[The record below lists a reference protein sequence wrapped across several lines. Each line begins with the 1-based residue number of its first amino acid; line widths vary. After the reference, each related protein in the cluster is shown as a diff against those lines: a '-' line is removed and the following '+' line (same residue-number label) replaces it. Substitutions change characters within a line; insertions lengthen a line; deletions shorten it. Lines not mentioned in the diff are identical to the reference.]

1 MKYAKKLRKGDKVAI
16 VSLSSGMLGEAFCS
30 HNIEIGVK
38 RLREYGLEPS
48 FMPNSLKGIEYL
60 KANPKARAKDL
71 KDAFMDDSIAGIIC
85 AIGGDDTYRLLPY
98 LLEDEEFIDA
108 VHKSPKLFTGFSDTT
123 INHLMFY
130 KLGLSTYYGPNFI
143 CDLAEI
149 SDEMLPYSKKAFESY
164 IEGNEYREITSSEI
178 WYQER
183 TDFSKEA
190 VGTERI
196 SHREEHGFE
205 LLQGKECFEGRL
217 LGGCLESLSNLHMLN
232 PYGSI
237 PILDDDGDSTGWN
250 IYMFRADDKGIQNII
265 NSSYAVIMEL
275 PECITDYDSFFEDLG
290 FPKEVVRNGDV
301 RIIKSNSRYIT
312 ISYGDKSKEIE
323 KSRLEKYKVMVRT
336 KCVVLKIKALWNS
349 SENNLYGIDKKKAIK
364 CIPDIENY
372 EYVPV
377 NNSMLAKA
385 EIPFLIFERNRGKC
399 FIEMY

>member
-1 MKYAKKLRKGDKVAI
+1 MSITFEIVKFKKPTK
-16 VSLSSGMLGEAFCS
+16 
-30 HNIEIGVK
+30 
-38 RLREYGLEPS
+38 
-48 FMPNSLKGIEYL
+48 
-60 KANPKARAKDL
+60 
-71 KDAFMDDSIAGIIC
+71 
-85 AIGGDDTYRLLPY
+85 
-98 LLEDEEFIDA
+98 ED
-108 VHKSPKLFTGFSDTT
+108 
-123 INHLMFY
+123 
-130 KLGLSTYYGPNFI
+130 
-143 CDLAEI
+143 
-149 SDEMLPYSKKAFESY
+149 
-164 IEGNEYREITSSEI
+164 
-178 WYQER
+178 
-183 TDFSKEA
+183 
-190 VGTERI
+190 
-196 SHREEHGFE
+196 
-205 LLQGKECFEGRL
+205 
-217 LGGCLESLSNLHMLN
+217 LSNLHMLN

-290 FPKEVVRNGDV
+290 FPKEAVRNGDV

-323 KSRLEKYKVMVRT
+323 KSRLEKYKVMVQT

>member
-1 MKYAKKLRKGDKVAI
+1 MSITFEIVKLKK
-16 VSLSSGMLGEAFCS
+16 
-30 HNIEIGVK
+30 
-38 RLREYGLEPS
+38 PT
-48 FMPNSLKGIEYL
+48 
-60 KANPKARAKDL
+60 KD
-71 KDAFMDDSIAGIIC
+71 
-85 AIGGDDTYRLLPY
+85 
-98 LLEDEEFIDA
+98 
-108 VHKSPKLFTGFSDTT
+108 
-123 INHLMFY
+123 
-130 KLGLSTYYGPNFI
+130 
-143 CDLAEI
+143 
-149 SDEMLPYSKKAFESY
+149 
-164 IEGNEYREITSSEI
+164 
-178 WYQER
+178 
-183 TDFSKEA
+183 DFSK
-190 VGTERI
+190 I
-196 SHREEHGFE
+196 YMF
-205 LLQGKECFEGRL
+205 
-217 LGGCLESLSNLHMLN
+217 N

-265 NSSYAVIMEL
+265 NSCYAVKMEL

-323 KSRLEKYKVMVRT
+323 KGRLEKYKVMVQT

-364 CIPDIENY
+364 CIPNIENY

>member
-1 MKYAKKLRKGDKVAI
+1 MSITFEIVKFKK
-16 VSLSSGMLGEAFCS
+16 
-30 HNIEIGVK
+30 
-38 RLREYGLEPS
+38 PT
-48 FMPNSLKGIEYL
+48 
-60 KANPKARAKDL
+60 KD
-71 KDAFMDDSIAGIIC
+71 D
-85 AIGGDDTYRLLPY
+85 
-98 LLEDEEFIDA
+98 
-108 VHKSPKLFTGFSDTT
+108 
-123 INHLMFY
+123 
-130 KLGLSTYYGPNFI
+130 
-143 CDLAEI
+143 
-149 SDEMLPYSKKAFESY
+149 
-164 IEGNEYREITSSEI
+164 
-178 WYQER
+178 
-183 TDFSKEA
+183 
-190 VGTERI
+190 
-196 SHREEHGFE
+196 
-205 LLQGKECFEGRL
+205 
-217 LGGCLESLSNLHMLN
+217 LSNLHMLN

-250 IYMFRADDKGIQNII
+250 IYMFRADDKDIQNII
-265 NSSYAVIMEL
+265 NSCYAVKMEL

>member
-1 MKYAKKLRKGDKVAI
+1 MSITFEIVKFKK
-16 VSLSSGMLGEAFCS
+16 
-30 HNIEIGVK
+30 
-38 RLREYGLEPS
+38 PT
-48 FMPNSLKGIEYL
+48 
-60 KANPKARAKDL
+60 KD
-71 KDAFMDDSIAGIIC
+71 D
-85 AIGGDDTYRLLPY
+85 
-98 LLEDEEFIDA
+98 
-108 VHKSPKLFTGFSDTT
+108 
-123 INHLMFY
+123 
-130 KLGLSTYYGPNFI
+130 
-143 CDLAEI
+143 
-149 SDEMLPYSKKAFESY
+149 
-164 IEGNEYREITSSEI
+164 
-178 WYQER
+178 
-183 TDFSKEA
+183 
-190 VGTERI
+190 
-196 SHREEHGFE
+196 
-205 LLQGKECFEGRL
+205 
-217 LGGCLESLSNLHMLN
+217 LSNLHMFN

-250 IYMFRADDKGIQNII
+250 IYVFRADDRGIQNII
-265 NSSYAVIMEL
+265 NSCYAVKMEL

-301 RIIKSNSRYIT
+301 HIIKSNSRYIT

-323 KSRLEKYKVMVRT
+323 KSRLEKYKMMVQT

>member
-1 MKYAKKLRKGDKVAI
+1 MSITFEIVKFKK
-16 VSLSSGMLGEAFCS
+16 
-30 HNIEIGVK
+30 
-38 RLREYGLEPS
+38 PT
-48 FMPNSLKGIEYL
+48 
-60 KANPKARAKDL
+60 KD
-71 KDAFMDDSIAGIIC
+71 D
-85 AIGGDDTYRLLPY
+85 
-98 LLEDEEFIDA
+98 
-108 VHKSPKLFTGFSDTT
+108 
-123 INHLMFY
+123 
-130 KLGLSTYYGPNFI
+130 
-143 CDLAEI
+143 
-149 SDEMLPYSKKAFESY
+149 
-164 IEGNEYREITSSEI
+164 
-178 WYQER
+178 
-183 TDFSKEA
+183 
-190 VGTERI
+190 
-196 SHREEHGFE
+196 
-205 LLQGKECFEGRL
+205 
-217 LGGCLESLSNLHMLN
+217 LSNLRMFN

-265 NSSYAVIMEL
+265 NSCYAVKMEL

-290 FPKEVVRNGDV
+290 FTKEAVRNGDV

-323 KSRLEKYKVMVRT
+323 KGRLEKYKVMVQT

>member
-1 MKYAKKLRKGDKVAI
+1 MSITFEIVKFKK
-16 VSLSSGMLGEAFCS
+16 
-30 HNIEIGVK
+30 
-38 RLREYGLEPS
+38 PT
-48 FMPNSLKGIEYL
+48 
-60 KANPKARAKDL
+60 KD
-71 KDAFMDDSIAGIIC
+71 D
-85 AIGGDDTYRLLPY
+85 
-98 LLEDEEFIDA
+98 
-108 VHKSPKLFTGFSDTT
+108 
-123 INHLMFY
+123 
-130 KLGLSTYYGPNFI
+130 
-143 CDLAEI
+143 
-149 SDEMLPYSKKAFESY
+149 
-164 IEGNEYREITSSEI
+164 
-178 WYQER
+178 
-183 TDFSKEA
+183 
-190 VGTERI
+190 
-196 SHREEHGFE
+196 
-205 LLQGKECFEGRL
+205 
-217 LGGCLESLSNLHMLN
+217 LSNLHMFN

-265 NSSYAVIMEL
+265 SSSYAVKMEL

-290 FPKEVVRNGDV
+290 FPKEAVRNGDV

-323 KSRLEKYKVMVRT
+323 KSRLEKYKVMVQT

>member
-1 MKYAKKLRKGDKVAI
+1 MSITFEIVKFKK
-16 VSLSSGMLGEAFCS
+16 
-30 HNIEIGVK
+30 
-38 RLREYGLEPS
+38 PT
-48 FMPNSLKGIEYL
+48 
-60 KANPKARAKDL
+60 KD
-71 KDAFMDDSIAGIIC
+71 D
-85 AIGGDDTYRLLPY
+85 
-98 LLEDEEFIDA
+98 
-108 VHKSPKLFTGFSDTT
+108 
-123 INHLMFY
+123 
-130 KLGLSTYYGPNFI
+130 
-143 CDLAEI
+143 
-149 SDEMLPYSKKAFESY
+149 
-164 IEGNEYREITSSEI
+164 
-178 WYQER
+178 
-183 TDFSKEA
+183 
-190 VGTERI
+190 
-196 SHREEHGFE
+196 
-205 LLQGKECFEGRL
+205 
-217 LGGCLESLSNLHMLN
+217 LSNLHMFN

-265 NSSYAVIMEL
+265 NSCYAVKMEL

-290 FPKEVVRNGDV
+290 FTKEAVRNEDV

-312 ISYGDKSKEIE
+312 ISYDDKSKEIE

>member
-1 MKYAKKLRKGDKVAI
+1 MSITFEIVKFKK
-16 VSLSSGMLGEAFCS
+16 
-30 HNIEIGVK
+30 
-38 RLREYGLEPS
+38 PT
-48 FMPNSLKGIEYL
+48 
-60 KANPKARAKDL
+60 KD
-71 KDAFMDDSIAGIIC
+71 D
-85 AIGGDDTYRLLPY
+85 
-98 LLEDEEFIDA
+98 
-108 VHKSPKLFTGFSDTT
+108 
-123 INHLMFY
+123 
-130 KLGLSTYYGPNFI
+130 
-143 CDLAEI
+143 
-149 SDEMLPYSKKAFESY
+149 
-164 IEGNEYREITSSEI
+164 
-178 WYQER
+178 
-183 TDFSKEA
+183 
-190 VGTERI
+190 
-196 SHREEHGFE
+196 
-205 LLQGKECFEGRL
+205 
-217 LGGCLESLSNLHMLN
+217 LSNLHMLN

-290 FPKEVVRNGDV
+290 FPKEAVRNGDV

>member
-1 MKYAKKLRKGDKVAI
+1 MSITFEIVKFKKPTKDD
-16 VSLSSGMLGEAFCS
+16 LSKI
-30 HNIEIGVK
+30 H
-38 RLREYGLEPS
+38 
-48 FMPNSLKGIEYL
+48 
-60 KANPKARAKDL
+60 
-71 KDAFMDDSIAGIIC
+71 
-85 AIGGDDTYRLLPY
+85 
-98 LLEDEEFIDA
+98 
-108 VHKSPKLFTGFSDTT
+108 
-123 INHLMFY
+123 MFY
-130 KLGLSTYYGPNFI
+130 
-143 CDLAEI
+143 
-149 SDEMLPYSKKAFESY
+149 
-164 IEGNEYREITSSEI
+164 
-178 WYQER
+178 
-183 TDFSKEA
+183 
-190 VGTERI
+190 
-196 SHREEHGFE
+196 
-205 LLQGKECFEGRL
+205 
-217 LGGCLESLSNLHMLN
+217 
-232 PYGSI
+232 PYGYI

>member
-1 MKYAKKLRKGDKVAI
+1 MSITFEIVKFKK
-16 VSLSSGMLGEAFCS
+16 
-30 HNIEIGVK
+30 
-38 RLREYGLEPS
+38 PT
-48 FMPNSLKGIEYL
+48 
-60 KANPKARAKDL
+60 KD
-71 KDAFMDDSIAGIIC
+71 D
-85 AIGGDDTYRLLPY
+85 
-98 LLEDEEFIDA
+98 
-108 VHKSPKLFTGFSDTT
+108 
-123 INHLMFY
+123 
-130 KLGLSTYYGPNFI
+130 
-143 CDLAEI
+143 
-149 SDEMLPYSKKAFESY
+149 
-164 IEGNEYREITSSEI
+164 
-178 WYQER
+178 
-183 TDFSKEA
+183 
-190 VGTERI
+190 
-196 SHREEHGFE
+196 
-205 LLQGKECFEGRL
+205 
-217 LGGCLESLSNLHMLN
+217 LSNLHMLN

-265 NSSYAVIMEL
+265 NSSYAVKMEL
-275 PECITDYDSFFEDLG
+275 PEYITDYDGFFEDLG

>member
-1 MKYAKKLRKGDKVAI
+1 MSITFEIVKFKK
-16 VSLSSGMLGEAFCS
+16 
-30 HNIEIGVK
+30 
-38 RLREYGLEPS
+38 PT
-48 FMPNSLKGIEYL
+48 
-60 KANPKARAKDL
+60 KD
-71 KDAFMDDSIAGIIC
+71 D
-85 AIGGDDTYRLLPY
+85 
-98 LLEDEEFIDA
+98 
-108 VHKSPKLFTGFSDTT
+108 
-123 INHLMFY
+123 
-130 KLGLSTYYGPNFI
+130 
-143 CDLAEI
+143 
-149 SDEMLPYSKKAFESY
+149 
-164 IEGNEYREITSSEI
+164 
-178 WYQER
+178 
-183 TDFSKEA
+183 
-190 VGTERI
+190 
-196 SHREEHGFE
+196 
-205 LLQGKECFEGRL
+205 
-217 LGGCLESLSNLHMLN
+217 LSNLHMFN

-250 IYMFRADDKGIQNII
+250 IYMFRADDKGIQNIV
-265 NSSYAVIMEL
+265 NSCYAVKMEL

-349 SENNLYGIDKKKAIK
+349 SENNLYGIDKKRAIK

-372 EYVPV
+372 EYVQV

>member
-1 MKYAKKLRKGDKVAI
+1 MSITFEIVKFKK
-16 VSLSSGMLGEAFCS
+16 
-30 HNIEIGVK
+30 
-38 RLREYGLEPS
+38 PT
-48 FMPNSLKGIEYL
+48 
-60 KANPKARAKDL
+60 KD
-71 KDAFMDDSIAGIIC
+71 D
-85 AIGGDDTYRLLPY
+85 
-98 LLEDEEFIDA
+98 
-108 VHKSPKLFTGFSDTT
+108 
-123 INHLMFY
+123 
-130 KLGLSTYYGPNFI
+130 
-143 CDLAEI
+143 
-149 SDEMLPYSKKAFESY
+149 
-164 IEGNEYREITSSEI
+164 
-178 WYQER
+178 
-183 TDFSKEA
+183 
-190 VGTERI
+190 
-196 SHREEHGFE
+196 
-205 LLQGKECFEGRL
+205 
-217 LGGCLESLSNLHMLN
+217 LSNLHMFN

-250 IYMFRADDKGIQNII
+250 IYMFRADDKDIQNII
-265 NSSYAVIMEL
+265 NSCYAVKMEL

-323 KSRLEKYKVMVRT
+323 KSRLEKYKVMVQT